1 MALKIFIFMM
11 GSVVGSFLN
20 VCIHRLPR
28 SESIVYPPSHC
39 VNCNNRLR
47 WYDNIPFLSYIF
59 LRGRCRFCA
68 RTISPRYFI
77 VELAT
82 AFLFLAFFISFG
94 LSAKFILMAALA
106 SMLVAATFIDF
117 DFQIIPDSI
126 TVSGMIAGIIAAYI
140 FPSLLGEVSRQKAL
154 IDSLLGVLAGGG
166 SIYLIGVLGTI
177 AFKKDAMGGG
187 DVKLMAMIGAF
198 LGWKM
203 ALLVFFIAP
212 FFGAFVGIILKTKYK
227 IETIPYGPYI
237 SLAAIIVIFWGN
249 KILNCLFLY

>member
-1 MALKIFIFMM
+1 MPKVFIFIL

-20 VCIHRLPR
+20 VCIYRLPR
-28 SESIVYPPSHC
+28 GESIAYPPSHC
-39 VNCNNRLR
+39 AHCNNRLY

-59 LRGRCRFCA
+59 LRRRCRFC
-68 RTISPRYFI
+68 RRVISHRYFI
-77 VELAT
+77 VEFIT
-82 AFLFLAFFISFG
+82 ALLFLAFFISFG
-94 LSAKFILMAALA
+94 PGAKLVLMAAFA
-106 SMLVAATFIDF
+106 SALVAAAFIDF

-126 TVSGMIAGIIAAYI
+126 TVSGIIAGLIGAYL
-140 FPSLLGEVSRQKAL
+140 FPSVLGEISRQKAFFNS
-154 IDSLLGVLAGGG
+154 IFGILAGGG
-166 SIYLIGVLGTI
+166 SIYLTGVLGTI

-212 FFGAFVGIILKTKYK
+212 FFGAFAGIILKAKYK

-237 SLAAIIVIFWGN
+237 SLAAFITILWGEKFLGYIFS
-249 KILNCLFLY
+249 Y

>member
-1 MALKIFIFMM
+1 MGLKIFIFIM

-28 SESIVYPPSHC
+28 NESIVYPPSHC
-39 VNCNNRLR
+39 VNCNNRLH

-77 VELAT
+77 VELTSAL
-82 AFLFLAFFISFG
+82 LFLALFISFG
-94 LSAKFILMAALA
+94 SSEKFAFMALLVSALI
-106 SMLVAATFIDF
+106 AATFIDF

-126 TVSGMIAGIIAAYI
+126 TVSGIIIGLIAAYI
-140 FPSLLGEVSRQKAL
+140 FPSIFGEISRQKAL
-154 IDSLLGVLAGGG
+154 INSLLGVLVGGG

-212 FFGAFVGIILKTKYK
+212 FFGAFVGIMLKVKYK

-237 SLAAIIVIFWGN
+237 SLAAIIVIFWGDR
-249 KILNCLFLY
+249 ILSYLFLY